1 MYMYLWILGEGVASS
16 SPTPEPIS
24 DLPVILDLIF
34 SADMEEN
41 TKKICEAC
49 HFHVTNI
56 TGSKIKTYLD
66 HESIEAIIDAF
77 VTTNLRWITV
87 MRFYLDYLKFS

>member
-24 DLPVILDLIF
+24 DLILDLIF

-41 TKKICEAC
+41 TKKICETC
-49 HFHVTNI
+49 HFHVTNN
-56 TGSKIKTYLD
+56 YY
-66 HESIEAIIDAF
+66 
-77 VTTNLRWITV
+77 R
-87 MRFYLDYLKFS
+87 

>member
-24 DLPVILDLIF
+24 DLILDLIF
-34 SADMEEN
+34 SADMEDHS
-41 TKKICEAC
+41 KKIYETRN
-49 HFHVTNI
+49 FHLTNI

-87 MRFYLDYLKFS
+87 IRFYLDYLKFS